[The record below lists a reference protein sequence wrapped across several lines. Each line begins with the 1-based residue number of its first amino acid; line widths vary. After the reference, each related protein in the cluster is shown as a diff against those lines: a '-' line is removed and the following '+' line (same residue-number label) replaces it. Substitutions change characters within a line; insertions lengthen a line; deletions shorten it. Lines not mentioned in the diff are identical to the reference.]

1 MNLEE
6 ALEKFGLKLSD
17 EDKEQDLERYN
28 EDSQKFQRML
38 EESKLHTFGLNSP
51 ATTERKVAVVLAGQI
66 GGGKSSLVV
75 DSAFK

>member
-1 MNLEE
+1 MKED
-6 ALEKFGLKLSD
+6 LKLDVAIQVISNRLA
-17 EDKEQDLERYN
+17 EAMKN

-66 GGGKSSLVV
+66 GEEKVV
-75 DSAFK
+75 

>member
-38 EESKLHTFGLNSP
+38 EESKLHTFGL
-51 ATTERKVAVVLAGQI
+51 K
-66 GGGKSSLVV
+66 
-75 DSAFK
+75 

>member
-38 EESKLHTFGLNSP
+38 E
-51 ATTERKVAVVLAGQI
+51 
-66 GGGKSSLVV
+66 
-75 DSAFK
+75 

>member
-28 EDSQKFQRML
+28 EDS
-38 EESKLHTFGLNSP
+38 
-51 ATTERKVAVVLAGQI
+51 
-66 GGGKSSLVV
+66 
-75 DSAFK
+75 